1 MLMNVS
7 RGTMTVTGMQ
17 LAPTLLVDITVLV
30 RKDLQEM
37 VARVWVSFLRFQRVK
52 DRTDSCSSLNNDNV
66 LCTEYYYM
74 TEKIILH
81 RMIG

>member
-17 LAPTLLVDITVLV
+17 LASTLLADITVLV

-37 VARVWVSFLRFQRVK
+37 VAHVWVSFLRFQRVK
-52 DRTDSCSSLNNDNV
+52 DGN
-66 LCTEYYYM
+66 
-74 TEKIILH
+74 
-81 RMIG
+81 

>member
-37 VARVWVSFLRFQRVK
+37 VAHVWVSFLRFQRVK
-52 DRTDSCSSLNNDNV
+52 DRTDSCSSLNNDNF
-66 LCTEYYYM
+66 
-74 TEKIILH
+74 
-81 RMIG
+81 

>member
-37 VARVWVSFLRFQRVK
+37 VALVWVSFLRFQRVK
-52 DRTDSCSSLNNDNV
+52 DRTDSCSSLNNDNF
-66 LCTEYYYM
+66 
-74 TEKIILH
+74 
-81 RMIG
+81 